1 MATPEEMLERLVFV
15 LQNGHVHNEQDA
27 FDRIEGLEKWMR
39 LRLEQK
45 GIMYIRPNRERV
57 GMVSQ
62 SVIEI
67 LRRNGPAYA

>member
-1 MATPEEMLERLVFV
+1 MATPEEMLEQLVFL
-15 LQNGHVHNEQDA
+15 LQNGHVQSEEDA
-27 FDRIEGLEKWMR
+27 FRRVPGLEKWMR
-39 LRLEQK
+39 IRLEQK

>member
-1 MATPEEMLERLVFV
+1 MSPEEILENLVFA
-15 LQNGHVHNEQDA
+15 LQAGTVTNETEA
-27 FDRIEGLEKWMR
+27 FKRIPGLEKWMR

-45 GIMYIRPNRERV
+45 GIMYIRPRRESP

-67 LRRNGPAYA
+67 LRKNGPAYA